1 MVSGSSCHPS
11 QTSQPLSISSHQML
25 GWADVPSGRHPPGGP
40 PSPGLTS
47 ADEPLIVYSLLAHAT
62 VLPLL
67 EGLQPESVGVDGFK
81 LFRLQW
87 KRNKGYYRDTIRT
100 LTTYNNS
107 RTIQKNKNK
116 KNIILTNQRNHHFNF
131 IISKKQ
137 PMKSNTRIKIQ

>member
-11 QTSQPLSISSHQML
+11 QTSQPLSISYHKML

-47 ADEPLIVYSLLAHAT
+47 ADEPLIVYSLLAHTT

-67 EGLQPESVGVDGFK
+67 ERLQPEGVGVDGFK

-87 KRNKGYYRDTIRT
+87 KRNKGYYRDMIRT
-100 LTTYNNS
+100 ILLHTT
-107 RTIQKNKNK
+107 TAGW
-116 KNIILTNQRNHHFNF
+116 
-131 IISKKQ
+131 SKKEKEKFLDQ
-137 PMKSNTRIKIQ
+137 SKEPSFQTNSQWSRMQEFKYSKHFK

>member
-1 MVSGSSCHPS
+1 
-11 QTSQPLSISSHQML
+11 ML

-67 EGLQPESVGVDGFK
+67 ERLQPEGVGVDGFK

-87 KRNKGYYRDTIRT
+87 KRNKGYYRDMIRT
-100 LTTYNNS
+100 LLLHTT
-107 RTIQKNKNK
+107 TAG
-116 KNIILTNQRNHHFNF
+116 
-131 IISKKQ
+131 
-137 PMKSNTRIKIQ
+137 